1 MHLLLIEDHAMIRQG
16 LTLLLRELYPGIVVG
31 EAATA
36 AEGLAILKKNPSFDA
51 VLLDFYL
58 PDATGGTMVHE
69 FVASTRAPVVIL
81 SGSNNPHD
89 IAAAMKAGAKGYIV
103 KTSKPATLHHVLELT
118 MSGESFFPWETAPND
133 TDKAQ
138 SLTAE
143 AGDLKDRGLTDRQ
156 RQILK
161 LVAQGKS
168 NKEIARSL
176 DILEGTV
183 KAHLRFLMKHLSAK
197 NRTQLAVLAARLLP
211 SVLFAI
217 SLSLGPL
224 VL

>member
-1 MHLLLIEDHAMIRQG
+1 MQLLLIEDHAMIRQG
-16 LTLLLRELYPGIVVG
+16 LTLLLRELYPGIVVD

-58 PDATGGTMVHE
+58 PDATGGTMVQE
-69 FVASTRAPVVIL
+69 FVTSTRAPVVIL
-81 SGSNNPHD
+81 SGSNNPQD

-133 TDKAQ
+133 SDKAPPP
-138 SLTAE
+138 TGE
-143 AGDLKDRGLTDRQ
+143 AGDLKDRELTDRQ

-197 NRTQLAVLAARLLP
+197 NRTQLAVLASRLLP
-211 SVLFAI
+211 CALFAI
-217 SLSLGPL
+217 SLSSAPL

>member
-1 MHLLLIEDHAMIRQG
+1 
-16 LTLLLRELYPGIVVG
+16 
-31 EAATA
+31 
-36 AEGLAILKKNPSFDA
+36 
-51 VLLDFYL
+51 
-58 PDATGGTMVHE
+58 
-69 FVASTRAPVVIL
+69 
-81 SGSNNPHD
+81 
-89 IAAAMKAGAKGYIV
+89 
-103 KTSKPATLHHVLELT
+103 
-118 MSGESFFPWETAPND
+118 
-133 TDKAQ
+133 
-138 SLTAE
+138 
-143 AGDLKDRGLTDRQ
+143 LTDRQ